1 MMSDVHFHEISIKGF
16 RGRNFN
22 LKMNPRGQHTVFIMD
37 GNTGKTTTIELLR
50 WCFRFKETDAVNKF
64 EHMWEVPAHIFDDT
78 KKGHQ
83 ICTIEIIFSAFDNNN
98 EHLFKFQRTAEGE
111 YDPNYSKIGDKVK
124 SIHDFLEVDKGK
136 EVYSHDSAFE
146 YLDKN
151 FRFKDCHE
159 YFCFDGEKAR
169 EIMQITGNPEKIIR
183 LMESIESR
191 TKHLPLQIIR
201 THLETLR
208 QEIHELARS
217 RITDRA
223 IQKNCTELE
232 KKENE
237 RKLAEKEISKI
248 DLEIRAN
255 VQAIS
260 NLNEELNQKN
270 KKIIEE
276 KVKNLIT
283 KNNFENKQKQIV
295 VDINNKRYQIYKNY
309 KNLFWSE
316 NLDITNKIK
325 SEIKERGRLPEPYRE
340 NLIQDC
346 IRERKCQI
354 CNRPLDENAI
364 NSIKNLER
372 QIAPHSVQIF
382 LEKPFSIPQNEM
394 DLDAIRDE
402 IENLI
407 NEYNDLEIKINSLNL
422 SDEEIQKISE
432 LDKIKEQISEFE
444 SNAVKFSRDKEDL
457 EELVRTLKKEKSEL
471 EKKIGILQENKYI
484 LDAIDRAM
492 EILDQTE
499 EQIKN
504 TAIEIIGQAISS
516 GISSILGP
524 TFSAR
529 LSQKDGLLLGENNVY
544 TTGKGGYSGRLILAY
559 CFAEAMTLID
569 PIIIDTPVGNIGSHR
584 KALANHLMKNHK
596 QIILFCLPT
605 EINDFGNIISQ
616 NPIEIKNIEV

>member
-237 RKLAEKEISKI
+237 IKLAEKEISKI

>member
-237 RKLAEKEISKI
+237 IKLAEKEISKI

-283 KNNFENKQKQIV
+283 KNNFENKQKQIA